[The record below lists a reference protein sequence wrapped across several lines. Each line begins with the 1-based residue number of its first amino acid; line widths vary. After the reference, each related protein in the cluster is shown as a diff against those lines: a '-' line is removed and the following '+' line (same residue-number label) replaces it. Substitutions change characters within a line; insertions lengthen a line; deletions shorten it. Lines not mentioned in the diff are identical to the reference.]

1 MTLRTGRQ
9 PIRSVEARV
18 RTAFTLIELIL
29 VMSILTVVISVS
41 APSLAA
47 FFHGRSLDSEA
58 RRLLALTRHGQSRA
72 VSEGVPMVLWLDAP
86 GGSYGLEEDQSYDD
100 YDPKAVEYTID
111 KELRLEVSNPV
122 VSGTNRLRL
131 PSLRFLPDGSI
142 DESSPETVRVLD
154 AKGVALWLSQS
165 RNRLS
170 YEIRNKTNL
179 YNQ

>member
-9 PIRSVEARV
+9 ASVEIRAQA
-18 RTAFTLIELIL
+18 AFTLIELIL

-58 RRLLALTRHGQSRA
+58 RRLLALTHAGQSRA

-86 GGSYGLEEDQSYDD
+86 GGAYGLEEDQSYDN
-100 YDPKAVEYTID
+100 YDPKAARFTLD
-111 KELRLEVSNPV
+111 KELRIEVSNPV
-122 VSGTNRLRL
+122 VQGTNRLRL
-131 PSLRFLPDGSI
+131 PALRFLPDGSI

-154 AKGVALWLSQS
+154 TKGVALWLAQS
-165 RNRLS
+165 RNRLC

>member
-9 PIRSVEARV
+9 ASVEPGA

-29 VMSILTVVISVS
+29 VMTILTVVISVS

-86 GGSYGLEEDQSYDD
+86 GGSYGLEEDQSYDER
-100 YDPKAVEYTID
+100 DPKAVEYTLD
-111 KELRLEVSNPV
+111 KELRIEVSNPAV
-122 VSGTNRLRL
+122 QGTNRLRL
-131 PSLRFLPDGSI
+131 PALRFLPDGSI

-154 AKGVALWLSQS
+154 AKGVALWVAQS

-179 YNQ
+179 YDQ